1 MAATP
6 RRVLPEILDDL
17 DPSDP
22 RARHS
27 RRDLRRV
34 HRAMGSVTIL
44 RHAIRRLQFAAP
56 PRSIIEL
63 GAGDGTLLLRLGRA
77 LKPRWNDVD
86 LTLLDR
92 YDLIADET
100 CEGYRRLGWTV
111 SVQTDDVLAWA
122 RAPSTVR
129 YDLCVANL
137 FLHHFEAA
145 ELEVLLTAA
154 ATRCAAFIG
163 CEPRRDLISRIGSF
177 SVGLIGGNAVTREDA
192 VKSVI
197 AGFRDQDLTE
207 VWGHAPREWIVDEF
221 RALPFTHCFTAIRPS
236 ARSLGE
242 QP

>member
-1 MAATP
+1 MTAP
-6 RRVLPEILDDL
+6 RRVLPEILDEL

-34 HRAMGSVTIL
+34 HRAMRSVSIL
-44 RHAIRRLQFAAP
+44 RHAIHRLRFAAP

-63 GAGDGTLLLRLGRA
+63 GAGDATLLLRLGRA
-77 LKPRWNDVD
+77 LQPAWQGVD
-86 LTLLDR
+86 LTVLDR

-100 CEGYRRLGWTV
+100 REGYRRLGWTV
-111 SVQTDDVLAWA
+111 SVKTDDVLAWA
-122 RAPSTVR
+122 RAPSDVR

-145 ELEVLLTAA
+145 ELEIVLTAA
-154 ATRCAAFIG
+154 ATRCTAFIG
-163 CEPRRDLISRIGSF
+163 CEPRRDLMSRIGSLG
-177 SVGLIGGNAVTREDA
+177 VGLIGGNAVTREDA

-197 AGFRDQDLTE
+197 AGFRDKELTS
-207 VWGHAPREWIVDEF
+207 VWGHMQGEWIVDEF
-221 RALPFTHCFTAIRPS
+221 RALPFTHCFTAIRPR
-236 ARSLGE
+236 ARSHRE